1 MKKYSFLDV
10 VIHFI
15 FIVFC
20 IMCIVPFVIVIATS
34 FSTEAEV
41 VTKGYALFPRK
52 FTTDAYDYLFRD
64 LSVMLRAYA
73 VTILT
78 TVGGTLAGVLF
89 MAATAYTLSRKDF
102 KQRGTIGFFIYFTMM
117 FNGGMVATYI
127 LITNYLHLNN
137 TIWVQ
142 VLPTLISPYYLFILR
157 RFMSDI
163 PVSIIESAK
172 IDGAGEYTV
181 FFKLVIPLAKSGI
194 AAVSLLVALTYWNSW
209 WPSLM
214 YVDDADLGTLQYLLY
229 RIISNAQALS
239 DPSKNMFLSGVT
251 IPTYSVRMAACVM
264 AVGPIIVLFPFF
276 QKHFVKGMTVGAV
289 KG

>member
-1 MKKYSFLDV
+1 M
-10 VIHFI
+10 I
-15 FIVFC
+15 
-20 IMCIVPFVIVIATS
+20 
-34 FSTEAEV
+34 ENN
-41 VTKGYALFPRK
+41 
-52 FTTDAYDYLFRD
+52 
-64 LSVMLRAYA
+64 
-73 VTILT
+73 
-78 TVGGTLAGVLF
+78 
-89 MAATAYTLSRKDF
+89 
-102 KQRGTIGFFIYFTMM
+102 
-117 FNGGMVATYI
+117 NG
-127 LITNYLHLNN
+127 
-137 TIWVQ
+137 
-142 VLPTLISPYYLFILR
+142 S
-157 RFMSDI
+157 S
-163 PVSIIESAK
+163 
-172 IDGAGEYTV
+172 GEYTV